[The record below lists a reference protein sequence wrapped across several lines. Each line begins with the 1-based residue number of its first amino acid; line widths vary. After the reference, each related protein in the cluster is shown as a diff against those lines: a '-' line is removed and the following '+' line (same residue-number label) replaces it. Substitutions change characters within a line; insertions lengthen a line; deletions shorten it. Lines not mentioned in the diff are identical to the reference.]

1 MASFPGL
8 MADKKKQLASALED
22 TDVGVRS
29 KAKSKRIEEVE
40 SKKEKAK
47 ERPSKESMPIHKDE
61 SAKAYGKRLVDAQAA
76 YDPKAADE
84 DE

>member
-1 MASFPGL
+1 VGL
-8 MADKKKQLASALED
+8 VADKKKQMAEAMGD

-47 ERPSKESMPIHKDE
+47 ERPSRQSMPKTDRE
-61 SAKAYGKRLVDAQAA
+61 TAQQYAKRLTDAQAA
-76 YDPKAADE
+76 YDPKADDGDE
-84 DE
+84 

>member
-1 MASFPGL
+1 MASLIGL
-8 MADKKKQLASALED
+8 MADKKKQMAAAMGD

-40 SKKEKAK
+40 SRKEKAK
-47 ERPSKESMPIHKDE
+47 ERPSKESLPIKKGE
-61 SAKAYGKRLVDAQAA
+61 SAKDYGKRLVDAQAA